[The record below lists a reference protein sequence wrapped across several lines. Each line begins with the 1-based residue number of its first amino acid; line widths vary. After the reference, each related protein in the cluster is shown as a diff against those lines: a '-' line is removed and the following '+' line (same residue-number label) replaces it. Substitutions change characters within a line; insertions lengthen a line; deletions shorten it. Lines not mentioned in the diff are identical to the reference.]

1 MNETMHP
8 GSRKRVLGLAVAV
21 ALMAPGIALAQ
32 SAKERELEARVA
44 ELERIV
50 AELSAQQRQSHLQVQ
65 DVQREVAEAR
75 AAQPAAPAPAAPAR
89 QVQADTIMPAASPGT
104 RFTYGGFIKLDA
116 MVTDTADG
124 KIADGGAGR
133 MFYLP
138 ASIPVGST
146 AADPYTD
153 FGAQFSRFWFSADH
167 ATEGGHK
174 VKAFIEADFFGGGSA
189 NIGNETSTNTHA
201 VTLRHAYV
209 GWNEWLAG
217 QTWSNFMDV
226 GALPDA
232 VDFVGVTDGTVFV
245 RQAQLRYSK
254 GPWSFSLENP
264 QTSVHPYLGGTR
276 YNSGDNVLPDATARW
291 QTRGDWGH
299 FSVATLLRQF
309 RAGGGEAHGASVS
322 VSGKVNLGSRDD
334 IRYAVNAGSG
344 IGRYLAF
351 GLGPDVVGDGRG
363 GLEPMG
369 GAGGFIAWRHA
380 FNQALRANLM
390 YSAARFDNDT
400 DLTGLGITRSTQS
413 IHANL
418 IWSPIPKLDLG
429 AEIGWGQRE
438 LENGQRGDLRRLHTT
453 VKYSF

>member
-1 MNETMHP
+1 MNETRHQC
-8 GSRKRVLGLAVAV
+8 GRKRVLGLALAV

-32 SAKERELEARVA
+32 SAKELELEARVA

-50 AELSAQQRQSHLQVQ
+50 AALSAQRQ
-65 DVQREVAEAR
+65 AEAGT
-75 AAQPAAPAPAAPAR
+75 APSVAPPAAPAAPAAAKAI
-89 QVQADTIMPAASPGT
+89 QAETIMPAASPGT
-104 RFTYGGFIKLDA
+104 RFSYGGFIKLDA
-116 MVTDTADG
+116 MLTDTSDG

-138 ASIPVGST
+138 ASIPVGSS

-167 ATEGGHK
+167 VTGGGHK
-174 VKAFIEADFFGGGSA
+174 VKAFIEADFMGGGSA

-201 VTLRHAYV
+201 MTLRHAYV
-209 GWNEWLAG
+209 SWNEWLAG

-226 GALPDA
+226 AALPDA

-264 QTSVHPYLGGTR
+264 QTSVHPYLGGPR
-276 YNSGDNVLPDATARW
+276 FNSGDNVLPDATARW
-291 QTRGDWGH
+291 QARGDWGH
-299 FSVATLLRQF
+299 FSVATLFRQF
-309 RAGGGEAHGASVS
+309 RTVADQAHGASLS
-322 VSGKVNLGSRDD
+322 VSGKLNMGSRDD
-334 IRYAVNAGSG
+334 IRYALNAGSG

-351 GLGPDVVGDGRG
+351 GIAPDVTGDGRG
-363 GLEPMG
+363 GIEPVA

-413 IHANL
+413 VHANL

-438 LENGQRGDLRRLHTT
+438 LENGQRGDLRRIHTT